1 MAKGDKQDIRNA
13 KRTATAKAKGG
24 ERQSASQIKAWNKTQ
39 RDANK
44 VGKGVKVRATS
55 SSSMVKDG
63 AFKPANSVS
72 ATKPSM
78 PVKTGVKNKLKTQ
91 GKPAMQSGKGYMRT
105 GKK

>member
-1 MAKGDKQDIRNA
+1 MASDFEKNDVRNA
-13 KRTATAKAKGG
+13 KRTASKMRKRQLRVSNKGAVEFNKSNRADVKAGKSTGM
-24 ERQSASQIKAWNKTQ
+24 
-39 RDANK
+39 K
-44 VGKGVKVRATS
+44 VTS
-55 SSSMVKDG
+55 SSVRVAKT
-63 AFKPANSVS
+63 NS